1 MCLCLESLC
10 IAWSREMLR
19 RKEETTRS
27 CHQPQQ
33 WVASEQSDYL
43 LLWDL
48 FKKRLNL
55 SQQVIVN
62 QTDKKLKCFSPSEK
76 PQSCKPVIPK
86 AGRYRTSPDQTPQST
101 SDSGTACA
109 DNIWEACEK
118 ETAYKVQI
126 VKKNFWQEKERFR
139 KGKVLDLQKDE
150 RRMIVKW

>member
-10 IAWSREMLR
+10 IAWSRETLR

-86 AGRYRTSPDQTPQST
+86 AGRYRTSPDQIPQLT

-118 ETAYKVQI
+118 NSIQSANWEKR
-126 VKKNFWQEKERFR
+126 FWQQRERF
-139 KGKVLDLQKDE
+139 QKE
-150 RRMIVKW
+150 KFLVCKRTKEEWQ